1 MRGKRY
7 FIIILSLFILFS
19 ATGCGNKNVLSV
31 DDFNK
36 KMEDKG
42 YTVQDASSQMSEV
55 KEIENVSIAIDKDQ
69 EYQIEFYKLDS
80 ADSAVIFFNENK
92 EIFEN
97 SKTNNNSYSEANMA
111 NFSTYTLTTNDKYK
125 LLSRIDNTVLYI
137 DVLKDAKSEV
147 KELVK
152 QLGY

>member
-1 MRGKRY
+1 MRGKSY

-19 ATGCGNKNVLSV
+19 ATGCGNKNALSV

-97 SKTNNNSYSEANMA
+97 
-111 NFSTYTLTTNDKYK
+111 
-125 LLSRIDNTVLYI
+125 
-137 DVLKDAKSEV
+137 
-147 KELVK
+147 
-152 QLGY
+152 

>member
-1 MRGKRY
+1 MRGKSY

-19 ATGCGNKNVLSV
+19 ATGCGNKNALSV

-69 EYQIEFYKLDS
+69 EYQIEFYKL
-80 ADSAVIFFNENK
+80 AVIFINENK

-137 DVLKDAKSEV
+137 DVVKDAKSEV

-152 QLGY
+152 HLGY

>member
-1 MRGKRY
+1 
-7 FIIILSLFILFS
+7 
-19 ATGCGNKNVLSV
+19 
-31 DDFNK
+31 
-36 KMEDKG
+36 MEDKG

-137 DVLKDAKSEV
+137 DVVKDAKSEV
-147 KELVK
+147 KEVVK